1 MSDRAFDVIERHTH
15 QYDRKISYEPRS
27 DGRVEKTEYEWSSA
41 GRWRFVGSTVLE
53 GVAVETADGVA
64 IGE

>member
-41 GRWRFVGSTVLE
+41 GRWRFVWLDGSRRC
-53 GVAVETADGVA
+53 GGRDR
-64 IGE
+64 